1 MKHSLKEDVIIKIH
15 HNVITHSIQ
24 HKIINTEV
32 YTYNEI
38 LGKLNDWNVVY
49 ATTQVNP
56 IDIVWS

>member
-38 LGKLNDWNVVY
+38 LGKLND
-49 ATTQVNP
+49 
-56 IDIVWS
+56 